1 MTISWKL
8 ISVKLRDLK
17 KHPKNP
23 RRLTSIQA
31 AQLTKSLDSFGLIE
45 KPIINQ
51 NMMIIGG
58 HQRIALL
65 KKQGTKELECWYPD
79 RLLEEKEVEELMIR
93 LNRGGSWDYDAL
105 ANSFE
110 VPDLLDYGFNPEEL
124 LGSMEE
130 IEEKEDKR
138 KKKEKVCKN
147 CGEPI

>member
-8 ISVKLRDLK
+8 ISVKLHDLK

-23 RRLTSIQA
+23 RILTKSQGS
-31 AQLTKSLDSFGLIE
+31 QLTKCLDKFGLIE
-45 KPIINQ
+45 KIIINQ
-51 NMMIIGG
+51 DMMIIGG
-58 HQRIALL
+58 HQRFTIL
-65 KKQGTKELECWYPD
+65 KKQGIKELECWYPD
-79 RLLEEKEVEELMIR
+79 RLLEDKEVEELMIK
-93 LNRGGSWDYDAL
+93 LNRGGSWDYDSL
-105 ANSFE
+105 ANE
-110 VPDLLDYGFNPEEL
+110 WEIPDLLEYGFNPEEL